1 MPDYMI
7 VIEMPDWTEAH
18 LESHA
23 TRTQAAASAETIVDA
38 LVRLSELRGDDDIQV
53 TLSEVIDGWHIS
65 EATEQ

>member
-18 LESHA
+18 LEFHA
-23 TRTQAAASAETIVDA
+23 TRTQATASAQTVVEA
-38 LVRLSELRGDDDIQV
+38 LARLSELRGDDNIQV
-53 TLSEVIDGWHIS
+53 TLSEVIDGWRIS